1 MENQVSLKIPGCSSD
16 RFVRISGLVNYSV
29 DNINDDIDDF
39 SCLRLKKSILR
50 DFREI
55 WSKQS

>member
-1 MENQVSLKIPGCSSD
+1 MKNSDRGNVPLKFPNGSTIFAVNSRMQFR

-39 SCLRLKKSILR
+39 RV
-50 DFREI
+50 
-55 WSKQS
+55 